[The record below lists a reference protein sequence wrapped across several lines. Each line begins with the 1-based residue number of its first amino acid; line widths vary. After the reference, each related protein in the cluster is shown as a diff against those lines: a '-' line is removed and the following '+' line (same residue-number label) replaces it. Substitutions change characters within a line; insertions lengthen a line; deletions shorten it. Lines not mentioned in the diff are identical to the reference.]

1 MTNRRAEAEDVRAWD
16 KGVAERNELDENR
29 AWVVWGVGATDERA
43 ADPDRA
49 AELPG
54 EPGNDIATEIARER
68 DPDWNADDDASW
80 VRVVEADEDEVDAL
94 MVEDETVRGY
104 APYLIAPENTGE
116 DLTRMRGVLRGDSVR
131 RRKPGRMDAG
141 RTS

>member
-1 MTNRRAEAEDVRAWD
+1 M
-16 KGVAERNELDENR
+16 
-29 AWVVWGVGATDERA
+29 WGVGATDERA

-54 EPGNDIATEIARER
+54 ETGNDIAAEMARER

-94 MVEDETVRGY
+94 MVEDEVVVGCVS
-104 APYLIAPENTGE
+104 APQLNRRWWAMKSGGAFTGKS
-116 DLTRMRGVLRGDSVR
+116 LLRPTPCRVSDVSTTCR
-131 RRKPGRMDAG
+131 
-141 RTS
+141 

>member
-1 MTNRRAEAEDVRAWD
+1 SAGRRIGRTRRRAIRRRRATSGGAATTSTSRALLALGRYRGRVKEVAMTNRRAEAEGVRDWD
-16 KGVAERNELDENR
+16 KGVAERNELDEHR

-68 DPDWNADDDASW
+68 DPDFNPDADTSW
-80 VRVVEADEDEVDAL
+80 VRVVEADED
-94 MVEDETVRGY
+94 
-104 APYLIAPENTGE
+104 
-116 DLTRMRGVLRGDSVR
+116 
-131 RRKPGRMDAG
+131 
-141 RTS
+141 